1 MYKNYLFDLYG
12 TLVDIHTD
20 EGKKSL
26 WHGFKNLLAMYGAKY
41 KTKELQSKYNELCE
55 KAKKAV
61 PATKYTDEPE
71 PELLDVF
78 KGLVTEKGAECS
90 DELAA
95 FLAASFRAMSLKYIS
110 SMTVL

>member
-1 MYKNYLFDLYG
+1 
-12 TLVDIHTD
+12 
-20 EGKKSL
+20 
-26 WHGFKNLLAMYGAKY
+26 MYGAKY

-78 KGLVTEKGAECS
+78 KGL
-90 DELAA
+90 
-95 FLAASFRAMSLKYIS
+95 
-110 SMTVL
+110 